1 MSTILSRY
9 FSGSRSALLALLPP
23 VAMLLAGCTGGTPV
37 TGTDTGSTPSA
48 SITGVV
54 KGGPF
59 PIQGAVVTLYATQS
73 NGYSGAGLVLASTM
87 SANDGTFSFD
97 PSSFTCP
104 AGQQAYI
111 ASVGGVVGANTSNPN
126 AILMTAIGPCSSLAS
141 GTYIWVDTPTTVA
154 AGYALDNFI
163 SISGNTVNI
172 SAPANNNAVTGS
184 CSGTG
189 SLMTC
194 VAAGLPH
201 AFLNA
206 QTLVNGVGTST
217 ALPTGA
223 PNANPPQNPGTTDL
237 IASLGTTANPYTL
250 GNTIPVPVI
259 NSLANILEDCV
270 NTSGGVSG
278 DSTNCGTLFLNTTPI
293 STYSTSTSVPTN
305 TLQAVMNIARFPFN
319 NAAAIY
325 ALAAANNFYQPALTA
340 TPADWA
346 LAIEYHSIVVNS
358 VVSPLGD
365 PFNVALDA
373 NDDVYVSGNS
383 AGTAPSGGGA
393 VPVLVSQLSSNGI
406 GNWQTSL
413 ANSTICASGLT
424 SNLCN
429 EAVDALG
436 NLYLSDLGYLYQLNS
451 SGTATPLILPLNATT
466 TLKPVNVAV
475 DRYNNLYVA
484 SNNTTGTTNLATYPA
499 GSDGTTTPSAVTAN
513 GVAVW
518 LTPIPGGLGFDSNG
532 DLGITQY
539 ASASMRSAFLPNIG
553 TTSTVFGVVQNGVMA
568 TSIDTQM
575 DPVVFDAANN
585 FYTNSLTN
593 LFKLP
598 TGLYTGTATEITG
611 SGGSQMRA
619 SAIDGGGTIWIPDP
633 TTGGGAIRPYYA
645 SLPTPTFGS
654 FVGCY
659 PWGASSTTTTATSTV
674 TTSTASTIC
683 NPGLWNGGNNAQ
695 RPSRGSR
702 NMVIDS
708 SGAMWIGAGG
718 NFGISQILGVAAP
731 TWPLLSYAKFGVLP
745 Q

>member
-9 FSGSRSALLALLPP
+9 FSRSRSFLFALLPS
-23 VAMLLAGCTGGTPV
+23 VALSLVGCVGGSPAV
-37 TGTDTGSTPSA
+37 TADTASTPSA
-48 SITGVV
+48 SITGIV

-59 PIQGAVVTLYATQS
+59 PVQGAAVTLYATQS
-73 NGYSGAGLVLASTM
+73 NGYGGVGLMLASTT
-87 SANDGTFSFD
+87 SANDGTFSFN

-126 AILMTAIGPCSSLAS
+126 SILMTAIGPCSSLAT
-141 GTYIWVDTPTTVA
+141 GTYIWIDDSTTVA
-154 AGYALDNFI
+154 AAYALDNFI
-163 SISGNTVNI
+163 SIDGNTVNI
-172 SAPANNNAVTGS
+172 SAPANNNAASGS
-184 CSGTG
+184 CTGTG
-189 SLMTC
+189 TSMIC

-217 ALPTGA
+217 ALPTGV

-293 STYSTSTSVPTN
+293 STYSTSTAVPTN
-305 TLQAVMNIARFPFN
+305 TLQAAMNIARFPFN
-319 NAAAIY
+319 NVSALY
-325 ALAAANNFYQPALTA
+325 SLAASNNYYQPALTA

-346 LAIEYHSIVVNS
+346 LAIEYHSIMVNS
-358 VVSPLGD
+358 AVSPLGD

-413 ANSTICASGLT
+413 TNSTICASGLT
-424 SNLCN
+424 ANLCN
-429 EAVDALG
+429 LAIDSLG
-436 NLYLSDLGYLYQLNS
+436 NMYLSDVGYLYQLDPF
-451 SGTATPLILPLNATT
+451 GTATAYTLALNSTT

-475 DRYNNLYVA
+475 DRYNNVYVA
-484 SNNTTGTTNLATYPA
+484 SNNTTGTANLVTYPA
-499 GSDGTTTPSAVTAN
+499 GSNSTTVPSTVTAN
-513 GVAVW
+513 GVA
-518 LTPIPGGLGFDSNG
+518 LLLSPIPGGLGFDSNG

-539 ASASMRSAFLPNIG
+539 GSASMRSVFLPNTG
-553 TTSTVFGVVQNGVMA
+553 TTNTVFGVAQNGVMA
-568 TSIDTQM
+568 TSTDTQM
-575 DPVVFDAANN
+575 EGVVFDAANN

-593 LFKLP
+593 VFELRA
-598 TGLYTGTATEITG
+598 GLYNGTATQITG
-611 SGGSQMRA
+611 SGGSQMRVGV
-619 SAIDGGGTIWIPDP
+619 IDGGGTIWMPDP

-645 SLPTPTFGS
+645 SLPTPSFGA

-659 PWGASSTTTTATSTV
+659 PWGASSTTTTATSTA

-683 NPGLWNGGNNAQ
+683 NPGLWNGGNNTQ